1 MTKDI
6 PMRFKPSEFEAK
18 WQKKWEEAGT
28 YVNDMKKSPRPYYN
42 LMMFPY
48 PSAEGLH
55 VGNMYAFTGVD
66 IHGRFMRMQGFDVF
80 EPIGLDGFGI
90 HSENYAMKVGR
101 KPQEH
106 AKISQENF
114 YRQLRAT
121 GNGFDWTRTVE
132 TYDPD
137 YYRWTQ
143 WLFVAMFKHG
153 LAYRAKAQVNW
164 CPGCK
169 TVLADEQVVGKK
181 VEQVGKVDKVEQGST
196 GVIARNEVTKQSQE
210 KEIAAPSLP
219 TGLAMTKD
227 VCERCSTPVVKKE
240 LEQWFFRITAYAERL
255 LQNTYKPIFNWP
267 DKVKLGQ
274 RNWIGK
280 KEGININYP
289 IIQLSN
295 NPISTNKYIYNVVVF
310 TTRPDTNFGATFIVV
325 APEHPIIEKITTP
338 EYIEAVK
345 AYIKT
350 SQNKSKEERVTEGRK
365 KTGVFTGSYAIN
377 QLNNYKMPIWVADFV
392 LMDVGTGAVVGVP
405 GHDKRDFEFAVVMNL
420 PIKRVVVGKDG
431 DTSKITRPEQ
441 VQELEGKMIN
451 SGFLNGLEIQTAIS
465 KMMDYLEEKGWG
477 KRVTTYHLGDW
488 LISRQRYWGAPIPMI
503 YCQHCADK
511 GESWFSSEEAKKM
524 SFPRRPKADPPLAE
538 KRESIQIDPRVKP
551 EDDNQRAENDNKW
564 AVGWWPVPEDQL
576 PVTLP
581 DVDDWRPT
589 GTGRGPLAGHP
600 EFYKTTCPNCGGA
613 AQRETDVCDTFLD
626 SSWYYLRY
634 PSVNKKSNVIARRNE
649 MTTKQSQEVEIASPV
664 RQLVRNDNQ
673 LPWDPDITQ
682 HWFPVD
688 SYIGGAEHTVLHLL
702 YTRFTWMALR
712 DWGFIK
718 IKYQISNIKDKE
730 GYKLTDSGVANAP
743 QNDVILANEVRPESD
758 LPWDPS
764 EPFKRFFA
772 HGLIIKDGA
781 KMSKSKGNV
790 VVPDEYIKLYGTD
803 TLRTYLMFLGPFD
816 GGGDFRDSGIAGM
829 YRWLSR
835 VWRLAMEKVPQVA
848 RVSKVPRDEEKT
860 RDTLDTRGTLQML
873 HKTIKGVTEDI
884 KHLHYNT
891 AISKLMEFVNW
902 WMENTDQVDTTMV
915 IDFLKLLAPFAPHM
929 TEELWQNLSVSRV
942 AQVPQ
947 VPPEEKARGTRDTLD
962 TRVTFSSIH
971 HEPWPK
977 YDEKLLVED
986 QVTIIIQINGKMRDS
1001 LVLSTQNANS
1011 QTVIEQ
1017 VARASAKTQKWLSG
1031 NSIKKVVFVPAK
1043 LINFVV

>member
-169 TVLADEQVVGKK
+169 TVLADEQVYQKSKIEITVG
-181 VEQVGKVDKVEQGST
+181 
-196 GVIARNEVTKQSQE
+196 
-210 KEIAAPSLP
+210 
-219 TGLAMTKD
+219 
-227 VCERCSTPVVKKE
+227 VCERCDTEVIKRE
-240 LEQWFFRITAYAERL
+240 LEQWFFRITSYADRL

-267 DKVKLGQ
+267 DKVKIGQ

-280 KEGININYP
+280 KEGINIGYDVILGSEATPGSAQVSDSGQASAIWRNAARMTTRKHT
-289 IIQLSN
+289 I
-295 NPISTNKYIYNVVVF
+295 TCF

-325 APEHPIIEKITTP
+325 SPEHPIIEKITTP
-338 EYIEAVK
+338 EYLEAVK
-345 AYIKT
+345 TYIKA
-350 SQNKSKEERVTEGRK
+350 SQNKSKEERATEGRK

-405 GHDKRDFEFAVVMNL
+405 GHDKRDFEFAKEFKL

-465 KMMDYLEEKGWG
+465 RIMDYLEEKGWG
-477 KRVTTYHLGDW
+477 SRVTTYHLRDW

-634 PSVNKKSNVIARRNE
+634 PSVGNQKSKISAKGGSAFGRKNQNDYN
-649 MTTKQSQEVEIASPV
+649 SPV
-664 RQLVRNDNQ
+664 SALAGTSPSYLKRGLGGVTDNQ
-673 LPWDPDITQ
+673 LPWDPEITK
-682 HWFPVD
+682 HWMPVD

-702 YTRFTWMALR
+702 YPRFTWMALR

-718 IKYQISNIKDKE
+718 I
-730 GYKLTDSGVANAP
+730 
-743 QNDVILANEVRPESD
+743 
-758 LPWDPS
+758 
-764 EPFKRFFA
+764 
-772 HGLIIKDGA
+772 
-781 KMSKSKGNV
+781 
-790 VVPDEYIKLYGTD
+790 
-803 TLRTYLMFLGPFD
+803 
-816 GGGDFRDSGIAGM
+816 
-829 YRWLSR
+829 
-835 VWRLAMEKVPQVA
+835 
-848 RVSKVPRDEEKT
+848 
-860 RDTLDTRGTLQML
+860 
-873 HKTIKGVTEDI
+873 
-884 KHLHYNT
+884 
-891 AISKLMEFVNW
+891 
-902 WMENTDQVDTTMV
+902 
-915 IDFLKLLAPFAPHM
+915 
-929 TEELWQNLSVSRV
+929 
-942 AQVPQ
+942 
-947 VPPEEKARGTRDTLD
+947 
-962 TRVTFSSIH
+962 
-971 HEPWPK
+971 
-977 YDEKLLVED
+977 
-986 QVTIIIQINGKMRDS
+986 
-1001 LVLSTQNANS
+1001 
-1011 QTVIEQ
+1011 
-1017 VARASAKTQKWLSG
+1017 
-1031 NSIKKVVFVPAK
+1031 
-1043 LINFVV
+1043 